1 MDEKNNSL
9 EYCFADIVIE
19 RPYIFRVGRKQMQ
32 LYPLTLAK
40 SLLLKEMIE
49 ALPVNKEYMRL
60 NPFLEAL
67 RLANA
72 CKDKCCQ
79 ILSIH
84 ATPNTKKDL
93 FNVQKRAERK
103 NILSR
108 LGDKDI
114 ATLLTYVLTS
124 DKTEQ
129 LMRYFGID
137 KERERMRTISEVK
150 KSKNSIPIGGK
161 TMLGSF
167 IGQLLGMGY
176 TDNEIR
182 YELSYHYLQLMLA
195 DKMSSVYLT
204 DEELNSMTEVSGGN
218 VLDGNNP
225 ESFGKLQSLLANRGL
240 KIN

>member
-1 MDEKNNSL
+1 MDEKNKSL
-9 EYCFADIVIE
+9 EDCFADIVIE
-19 RPYIFRVGRKQMQ
+19 RPFFFRIGRRQMQ

-40 SLLLKEMIE
+40 SLLLREIIDT
-49 ALPVNKEYMRL
+49 LPINEEYMRL

-67 RLANA
+67 RLANT
-72 CKDKCCQ
+72 CKEKCCQ

-108 LGDKDI
+108 LGEKDI

-137 KERERMRTISEVK
+137 KERERMRKISEVK
-150 KSKNSIPIGGK
+150 KSKNSISVGGK
-161 TMLGSF
+161 TLIGSF
-167 IGQLLGMGY
+167 IGQLTEIGY

-182 YELSYHYLQLMLA
+182 YELSYHYLQLRLA
-195 DKMSSVYLT
+195 DMMSSVYLT

-218 VLDGNNP
+218 VLDGNSP